1 MARDPTAQVATRA
14 SCALW
19 NLLHHSDNCAVIL
32 RKDNGVTTLT
42 EILAYPLRRDVH
54 NNVTG
59 CLVKLLARNA
69 LACQQLCEAGGI
81 NTLMKCLDL
90 FRFTLPDDARRVN
103 IELIFC
109 SLAEHADLVF
119 AYDLVPRFL
128 EMQSNTYH
136 VLQEMGTNVYEVI
149 RETLGRE
156 KVTLDPATG
165 CDFTG
170 LDSLVNSPMYHDL
183 ILLVNDS
190 RLYAHKVLFS
200 LFPYILQT

>member
-1 MARDPTAQVATRA
+1 
-14 SCALW
+14 
-19 NLLHHSDNCAVIL
+19 
-32 RKDNGVTTLT
+32 
-42 EILAYPLRRDVH
+42 
-54 NNVTG
+54 
-59 CLVKLLARNA
+59 
-69 LACQQLCEAGGI
+69 
-81 NTLMKCLDL
+81 
-90 FRFTLPDDARRVN
+90 
-103 IELIFC
+103 
-109 SLAEHADLVF
+109 LVF

-200 LFPYILQT
+200 LFPYILQTYIEPMRCRQFYSEGLHTSVPCSRDGHQVLLDHCHRLLH